1 MAASPGR
8 LQLGVQG
15 LADHAFRDATWQ
27 SIQDDAARQ
36 NLPGKTCHGG
46 NEAFMLTDRSQIVPV
61 SPTSIPQALKALDRW
76 AVWKAE
82 PEADRPERLTKTP
95 YRGASP
101 HAKASHS
108 DPAQWTSYSVSY
120 DAYESRVATGADGL
134 LIAMGDGLA
143 GVDLDDAI
151 DPETDRP
158 TPAAQAILDRL
169 SSYSERSV
177 SGTGIRIFVLAPE
190 SEGVKQPDIEIY
202 YKKRFMSVTGC
213 HIPGTPLTIESRE
226 AELAAIRDE
235 VEERRRARRQH
246 SSRPRGQSD
255 SQSLGVTA
263 LGITDEEI
271 IRTAC
276 EKCPGFKHFWNGYW
290 EWFSKDRSAADMKF
304 IGQLAF
310 YCGPDE
316 QERVYDLAMQ
326 SEMVRDK
333 WLNRPTYL
341 TELTIPRAYKDR
353 DEYYTW
359 RPQCEPNG
367 QHDEQAPAEP
377 PAECQSEALICVDQ
391 STRVAAVAIAVT
403 NDTAP
408 DSEPAPTGTDAEGD
422 PRPTVILGPNTDSIL
437 REVEE
442 HLSPFLFERDGQLVH
457 VQNAEPASGRR
468 SVRRA
473 SAARVLQVIPQ
484 EQIHRLMSR
493 EVRFVKAHIRGGK
506 KKRRV
511 NYEQVPVPAELARLF
526 HKCGQ
531 WNRVPLLLGI
541 TTSPF
546 MRVDGSLVTTPGYDA
561 ESGYLFLD
569 DETLWL
575 PVPDAPT
582 QANVAAAVELL
593 NEVVCDFPFAGP
605 EHRSAWITQLVTV
618 VGRQAIE
625 GPVPML
631 VIDANRK
638 GTGKSKLARLIG
650 RIVLGHDPTEI
661 SFTPD
666 DKELENRLASLLA
679 AGDRYSIFDNC
690 SGGILSRV
698 LDRYL
703 TSSRFDFRRFFAQD
717 MAKLTNNATLA
728 MTGNNLTLR
737 GDLSRRILRSR
748 LVTSEE
754 RPEARSDFRHANV
767 EAFVD
772 ANRRRI
778 FAAALTILRA
788 HAVAGFSPCLVQTTA
803 EDGTV
808 TQSVARPI
816 GSYNAWDRVVRHA
829 ILRAGLP
836 DPIVTQD
843 EAQEEDEDDAK
854 LRAFLKAWHAYNPK
868 LEGSATRI
876 VQELFGDDGREP
888 AGGAQAAIFREAMME
903 LTGAE
908 VGKCPSPKQLGYR
921 LKDAR
926 DKKLGGYR
934 LVRGTKGKEGIRY
947 AVEADSGVVGPASAP
962 GVTRSQ
968 QSPLPLAQPDDD
980 VPF

>member
-1 MAASPGR
+1 
-8 LQLGVQG
+8 
-15 LADHAFRDATWQ
+15 
-27 SIQDDAARQ
+27 
-36 NLPGKTCHGG
+36 
-46 NEAFMLTDRSQIVPV
+46 MLTDRSQIVTV
-61 SPTSIPQALKALDRW
+61 SPTSIPQSLKALDRW

-82 PEADRPERLTKTP
+82 PDADRPERLTKTP
-95 YRGASP
+95 YRGDSP

-108 DPAQWTSYSVSY
+108 DPGHWTSYSVSY
-120 DAYESRVATGADGL
+120 RTYENRASSGADGL

-151 DPETDRP
+151 DPDTDRP
-158 TPAAQAILDRL
+158 TPAAQAIIDRL
-169 SSYSERSV
+169 NSYTERSV
-177 SGTGIRIFVLAPE
+177 SGTGIRIFVRAPE

-202 YKKRFMSVTGC
+202 YQKRFLSATGS
-213 HIPGTPLTIESRE
+213 HIPGTPLTVESRE
-226 AELAAIRDE
+226 AELAAIRDQ
-235 VEERRRARRQH
+235 VEERRRARRQR
-246 SSRPRGQSD
+246 SRRPRSRDD
-255 SQSLGVTA
+255 SQLFGVTA
-263 LGITDEEI
+263 LGIADEEI
-271 IRTAC
+271 IRVAC
-276 EKCPGFKHFWNGYW
+276 ETCPGFEDFWNGNW
-290 EWFSKDRSAADMKF
+290 EWFSDDRSAADMKF

-316 QERVYDLAMQ
+316 QERVYDLAIQ

-333 WLNRPTYL
+333 WLNRPEYL
-341 TELTIPRAYKDR
+341 TELTIPRAYEDR

-359 RPQCEPNG
+359 RPRPGRRGQRDERALGEP
-367 QHDEQAPAEP
+367 AAEN
-377 PAECQSEALICVDQ
+377 QSDTLICLDQ
-391 STRVAAVAIAVT
+391 SSCVTAVAVT
-403 NDTAP
+403 VRN
-408 DSEPAPTGTDAEGD
+408 EPAPDVEPPTSGPDADGD
-422 PRPTVILGPNTDSIL
+422 SRPKVVLGPNTDSIL
-437 REVEE
+437 QQLEK
-442 HLSPFLFERDGQLVH
+442 HLSPFLFERDGQLVN
-457 VQNAEPASGRR
+457 VQSAEPAGRR
-468 SVRRA
+468 GSVRRA
-473 SAARVLQVIPQ
+473 RAARVLRAVPQ

-506 KKRRV
+506 KKRRIA
-511 NYEQVPVPAELARLF
+511 YEQVPVPAELARLF

-531 WNRVPLLLGI
+531 WSQVPSLVGI

-546 MRVDGSLVTTPGYDA
+546 MRVDGSLVMTPGYDA

-569 DETLWL
+569 DETQWL

-582 QANVAAAVELL
+582 QADVAAAVELL

-605 EHRSAWITQLVTV
+605 EHRSAWIAQLVTV
-618 VGRQAIE
+618 VGRQAIN

-650 RIVLGHDPTEI
+650 RIILGYEPTEI

-698 LDRYL
+698 LDRFL

-737 GDLSRRILRSR
+737 GDLSRRILRTR

-754 RPEARSDFRHANV
+754 RPESRRDFRHSDV

-772 ANRRRI
+772 VNRPRI

-788 HAVAGFSPCLVQTTA
+788 HAVAGFSPCTVLTTQA
-803 EDGTV
+803 DGTI
-808 TQSVARPI
+808 TESAARPV
-816 GSYNAWDRVVRHA
+816 GSYNDWDRVVRHA

-854 LRAFLKAWHAYNPK
+854 LRAFLRAWHAYKPK

-876 VQELFGDDGREP
+876 VQELFGDNGREP
-888 AGGAQAAIFREAMME
+888 AGGDNAAAFREAMME
-903 LTGAE
+903 LTGGE

-926 DKKLGGYR
+926 DKKIGGYR
-934 LVRGTKGKEGIRY
+934 LVRGTKRKDGIRY
-947 AVEADSGVVGPASAP
+947 AVEADSDVARPVLQPT
-962 GVTRSQ
+962 VTRQ
-968 QSPLPLAQPDDD
+968 QQAPLPLATPDDQ

>member
-1 MAASPGR
+1 
-8 LQLGVQG
+8 
-15 LADHAFRDATWQ
+15 
-27 SIQDDAARQ
+27 
-36 NLPGKTCHGG
+36 
-46 NEAFMLTDRSQIVPV
+46 MLTDRSQIVPV

-82 PEADRPERLTKTP
+82 PDADRPGRLTKTP
-95 YRGASP
+95 YRGESP

-108 DPAQWTSYSVSY
+108 DPSQWTNYSVSY
-120 DAYESRVATGADGL
+120 HAYENRVATGADGL

-169 SSYSERSV
+169 NSYAERSV
-177 SGTGIRIFVLAPE
+177 SGTGIRIFVWAPE
-190 SEGVKQPDIEIY
+190 SEGVKQPDVEIY
-202 YKKRFMSVTGC
+202 YKTRFLSVTGC
-213 HIPGTPLTIESRE
+213 HIPGTPLTIESRQD
-226 AELAAIRDE
+226 ELAVLRDE
-235 VEERRRARRQH
+235 VEERRRARRRR
-246 SSRPRGQSD
+246 SSRPRGQDD
-255 SQSLGVTA
+255 SQTLGVTA
-263 LGITDEEI
+263 LGITDEVI

-276 EKCPGFKHFWNGYW
+276 ETCPGFEDFWNGNW
-290 EWFSKDRSAADMKF
+290 EWFSEDRSAADMKF
-304 IGQLAF
+304 VGQLAF

-326 SEMVRDK
+326 SEMVREK
-333 WLNRPTYL
+333 WLNRPEYL
-341 TELTIPRAYKDR
+341 TELTIPRAYEDR

-359 RPQCEPNG
+359 RPRCEPHG
-367 QHDEQAPAEP
+367 QQDERGPGEP
-377 PAECQSEALICVDQ
+377 PAGNQSDALICLDHSPCV
-391 STRVAAVAIAVT
+391 TAVAVVVP
-403 NDTAP
+403 ND
-408 DSEPAPTGTDAEGD
+408 PAPAVEPPTNGTDADGD
-422 PRPTVILGPNTDSIL
+422 PRPKVVLGPNTDSIL
-437 REVEE
+437 QELEE
-442 HLSPFLFERDGQLVH
+442 HLSPFLFVRDGQLVN
-457 VQNAEPASGRR
+457 VQNAEPAGTTR

-473 SAARVLQVIPQ
+473 HAARVLRAIPQ

-506 KKRRV
+506 KKRRTS
-511 NYEQVPVPAELARLF
+511 YEQVPVPSELARLF

-531 WNRVPLLLGI
+531 WSRVPLLLGI

-546 MRVDGSLVTTPGYDA
+546 MRVDGSLVMTPGYDA

-569 DETLWL
+569 DGTRWL

-582 QANVAAAVELL
+582 QVDVAAAVELL
-593 NEVVCDFPFAGP
+593 SEVVCDFPFAGP

-650 RIVLGHDPTEI
+650 RIILGHDPTEI

-698 LDRYL
+698 LDRFL

-772 ANRRRI
+772 ANRPRI

-788 HAVAGFSPCLVQTTA
+788 HAVAGFSPCSVRTINA
-803 EDGTV
+803 DGTV
-808 TQSVARPI
+808 TQSVARPV
-816 GSYNAWDRVVRHA
+816 GSYNEWDRVVRHA

-854 LRAFLKAWHAYNPK
+854 LRAFLQAWYAYNPR

-888 AGGAQAAIFREAMME
+888 AGGANAAIFREAMME
-903 LTGAE
+903 LTGGD

-934 LVRGTKGKEGIRY
+934 LVRGEKGNQGIRY
-947 AVEADSGVVGPASAP
+947 SVDADPDVVTPVCPPSL
-962 GVTRSQ
+962 TRPQ
-968 QSPLPLAQPDDD
+968 QAPLPLATPDDE